1 MTLPDHGLNAI
12 GKLFFLLAMAA
23 PAPATATRGAA
34 PAA

>member
-23 PAPATATRGAA
+23 PATATRGAA